1 MSAAENLCCRVEL
14 ASLRWVSAAIPSL
27 LRFFIAETLTH
38 AEPCDQ
44 RFKNGRGAH
53 TEHRDQQTDKPSGP
67 PETQT
72 SEKTQRSKG
81 PGTTNTRG
89 DKPQP
94 QEESQANGGTN
105 AEPGAKSP
113 ETVRRRVTDEG
124 GHQRDLGRRGGRGT
138 ASTRGRCG
146 SLDRSRN
153 DRRFAPQQRHPRVS
167 LSHRDRPD
175 LLKA

>member
-1 MSAAENLCCRVEL
+1 ML
-14 ASLRWVSAAIPSL
+14 ADLYTRGHRERDRRTSGVNCVIKDSRTA
-27 LRFFIAETLTH
+27 
-38 AEPCDQ
+38 
-44 RFKNGRGAH
+44 GGAH

-105 AEPGAKSP
+105 A
-113 ETVRRRVTDEG
+113 
-124 GHQRDLGRRGGRGT
+124 DL
-138 ASTRGRCG
+138 
-146 SLDRSRN
+146 
-153 DRRFAPQQRHPRVS
+153 
-167 LSHRDRPD
+167 
-175 LLKA
+175 